1 MAPQPKHKRHRSSAS
16 SRASQSLHKTE
27 VTINVYDLLPPSPL
41 STILWT
47 LGASLHHSGVALSFP
62 SAPHRPSIEYAY
74 GGHSTPAKT
83 GVYHTPPLATPPG
96 ATFRCSILHGICF
109 LSPEEIEA
117 VVQRVAGRFLGRE
130 YDLLSRNCNHFTSEL
145 CAELTGRKAPGWLN
159 RAAGVGGRVPCV
171 VPKEWISV
179 PDAEE
184 EELEDGEEE
193 GEGQGGER
201 EGMLEESRRRERR
214 DFGVAGAAG

>member
-1 MAPQPKHKRHRSSAS
+1 M
-16 SRASQSLHKTE
+16 
-27 VTINVYDLLPPSPL
+27 
-41 STILWT
+41 
-47 LGASLHHSGVALSFP
+47 
-62 SAPHRPSIEYAY
+62 
-74 GGHSTPAKT
+74 
-83 GVYHTPPLATPPG
+83 
-96 ATFRCSILHGICF
+96 
-109 LSPEEIEA
+109 
-117 VVQRVAGRFLGRE
+117 QRVAGRFLGRE